1 MQAPIHL
8 PGAQPSPS
16 ETPIDQL
23 IRDILAARRITRA
36 DQKRFMAIFL
46 SKSSLSEKEQTQ
58 INLLFDALR
67 NGRLRVVD

>member
-8 PGAQPSPS
+8 PGSQTPPL
-16 ETPIDQL
+16 ETPTDQL
-23 IRDILAARRITRA
+23 IREILAARRITRA
-36 DQKRFMAIFL
+36 DQERFMAILL
-46 SKSSLSEKEQTQ
+46 SKTSLGEKEQTQ

>member
-8 PGAQPSPS
+8 PGSHPPSS

-23 IRDILAARRITRA
+23 VRDILAARRITRA
-36 DQKRFMAIFL
+36 DQKRFMALFL
-46 SKSSLSEKEQTQ
+46 SKSSLGEKEQTQ